1 MCQQRNSSWTWSD
14 WSPVDGTP
22 IFRFRWDFQEH
33 THVKGTEKKM
43 HPLGRKSFEMSPG
56 LQVSSALALSTLIYN
71 LARGLSLGLQLQEE
85 FKWGMKK
92 CCCLLDMSCNY
103 NLNIGAC
110 EKYKLTRPLGLER
123 SLLSGNVLGLL
134 KKKKKKKAIQIRA
147 TLRDQSQGVNF
158 NTH

>member
-1 MCQQRNSSWTWSD
+1 
-14 WSPVDGTP
+14 
-22 IFRFRWDFQEH
+22 
-33 THVKGTEKKM
+33 M

-134 KKKKKKKAIQIRA
+134 KKKKKKKGN
-147 TLRDQSQGVNF
+147 SNQGNLKRSISRGQL
-158 NTH
+158 